1 MSYNKLVLDSFELD
15 AFHLCAIH
23 SSLPS
28 YKMAFLLNKYLGLQ
42 FTRFEKDIQVVSEQG
57 LEVYPCY
64 VYEDKINYTHYSLLK
79 NKCFFENNE
88 EKKKDDLFANELGQQ
103 IIKNLI
109 PEYKKVDFFLK
120 VETDNYN
127 YSLKLLVS
135 KITKINQVIASFEVD
150 YESIKSKT
158 NLIIE

>member
-1 MSYNKLVLDSFELD
+1 MSVNKLVLDSFEVD
-15 AFHLCAIH
+15 AFYLCAIH

-42 FTRFEKDIQVVSEQG
+42 FARFKKDIEVVSDQG

-64 VYEDKINYTHYSLLK
+64 VFEDKINYTCYSLLK

-88 EKKKDDLFANELGQQ
+88 GTGNEDLFANDLGQQ

-109 PEYKKVDFFLK
+109 PEYKKVDYFLK
-120 VETDNYN
+120 VETDNFN
-127 YSLKLLVS
+127 YSMRLLIS
-135 KITKINQVIASFEVD
+135 KITTINQVIASFEVD
-150 YESIKSKT
+150 YESVKSKT

>member
-1 MSYNKLVLDSFELD
+1 MSVNKLVLDSFEVD
-15 AFHLCAIH
+15 AFYLCAIY

-42 FTRFEKDIQVVSEQG
+42 FARFKSDIEVVSEQG

-64 VYEDKINYTHYSLLK
+64 VFEDEKNYTYYSLLK
-79 NKCFFENNE
+79 NKCFFENNIG
-88 EKKKDDLFANELGQQ
+88 DGINDLFANDMSQQ

-109 PEYKKVDFFLK
+109 PEYKKVDYFLK
-120 VETDNYN
+120 IETDNFN
-127 YSLKLLVS
+127 YSVKLLVS